1 MKKQASARTT
11 YTTTASPAKAVQ
23 ASRSKASAPAAT
35 ATTALP
41 ESDPLVASLL
51 ARDVT
56 PARQQAL
63 VHGVVI
69 GTLLELL
76 PDGKVRIAVPS
87 HGISDMRATPVC
99 ALTALHEGGQIAVM
113 FEQGDTTRALV
124 IGPMAGGDVASKA
137 ADHGEPA
144 LREAVID
151 DERILIE
158 AEHEIELRCG
168 EAAIILTRDGRI
180 LLRGTY
186 ISSHASATQRIR
198 GGAVQIN

>member
-1 MKKQASARTT
+1 MKKQASVRTT
-11 YTTTASPAKAVQ
+11 HAATAQPARSAQ
-23 ASRSKASAPAAT
+23 AGHSKAAAPAAT
-35 ATTALP
+35 RLP
-41 ESDPLVASLL
+41 ASDALVASLL

-69 GTLLELL
+69 ATLLEML

-87 HGISDMRATPVC
+87 HGISDMHATPVC
-99 ALTALHEGGQIAVM
+99 ALAALREGGQIAVM

-124 IGPMAGGDVASKA
+124 IGPMAGGDVASTV
-137 ADHGEPA
+137 ADEGGNER
-144 LREAVID
+144 REAVID

>member
-11 YTTTASPAKAVQ
+11 HATTAQPAKAAQ
-23 ASRSKASAPAAT
+23 TSRSKASAPAAISM
-35 ATTALP
+35 P

-99 ALTALHEGGQIAVM
+99 ALATLREGGQIAVM

-124 IGPMAGGDVASKA
+124 IGPMAGGDVPGKA
-137 ADHGEPA
+137 AEHGEPA
-144 LREAVID
+144 PREAVID